1 MAAESIRPRQH
12 SADAM
17 RPTPAAVR
25 AHGAPAATGAFDG
38 WAAFNAIAD
47 VWWGSQADAAGLAR
61 RAAWRLRELLVAA
74 CEAPLQAERLR
85 AAAGGRIADPGRSR
99 LAASHCAGLPLESI
113 EPIGRTQAMARFD
126 EACTD
131 RAITLESV
139 RAFMADPERLGAAY
153 LGRYAVWTSSGT
165 TGVPGIWVHDA
176 RALAVYDALEA
187 LRFGRLDRPAAGIA
201 WVAEWMRS
209 QLGAPQRLA
218 MVGATGGH
226 FAGNASIER
235 LRRIWPWAAARA
247 RTVSIM
253 QPLPELVAELDSYA
267 PTVIATYPTA
277 AELLAA
283 ERIAGR
289 LGVRPDEIWVGGEQ
303 LSDAVRAQVSKAF
316 GCPVRQSYGASECM
330 SIAWEC
336 GHGGLH
342 LNTDWVILEPVDADF
357 RPVPPDTPSHTAL
370 LTNLAN
376 RVQPII
382 RYDLGDSV
390 TRLSRPCRCG
400 SAMPLIR
407 IEGRRDDMLE
417 FRGEAGPVRLLP
429 LELVTVL
436 EDEADTFEFQL
447 VARDADTLALRLSA
461 DTDAPVRR
469 AACRRALRA
478 CLDRHGLATVRI
490 VDDPD
495 PPARAAVSG
504 KLRRVVRSPAP

>member
-1 MAAESIRPRQH
+1 MPADSANPVQRHASPGRARQ
-12 SADAM
+12 S
-17 RPTPAAVR
+17 V
-25 AHGAPAATGAFDG
+25 APAGGAFDG

-85 AAAGGRIADPGRSR
+85 AAAGGRIADPSRSA
-99 LAASHCAGLPLESI
+99 LAASRCANLALASI
-113 EPIGRTQAMARFD
+113 EPIDRARAMARFD

-131 RAITLESV
+131 RSITLDAV
-139 RAFMADPERLGAAY
+139 RGFMADPEQLGAAF

-187 LRFGRLDRPAAGIA
+187 LRFGRLDRPGAGVA
-201 WVAEWMRS
+201 WVSEWMRS
-209 QLGAPQRLA
+209 SMGAPKRLA

-235 LRRIWPWAAARA
+235 LRRIWPWAASRA

-253 QPLPELVAELDSYA
+253 QPLPELVAELEDYA

-277 AELLAA
+277 AELLAV
-283 ERIAGR
+283 ERSAGR
-289 LGVRPDEIWVGGEQ
+289 LHVRPEEIWVGGEQ
-303 LSDAVRAQVSKAF
+303 LSDAVRTQVSKAF
-316 GCPVRQSYGASECM
+316 GCPVRQTYGASECM

-336 GHGGLH
+336 VHGGLH
-342 LNTDWVILEPVDADF
+342 LNSDWVILEPVDADL
-357 RPVPPDTPSHTAL
+357 RPVPPDTPSYTAL

-390 TRLSRPCRCG
+390 TVQSRPCRCG

-407 IEGRRDDMLE
+407 IEGRRDDVLQFE
-417 FRGEAGPVRLLP
+417 GRDGPVRLLP

-436 EDEADTFEFQL
+436 EDEADTFDFQL
-447 VARDADTLALRLSA
+447 LARNPVTLALRLAPAA
-461 DTDAPVRR
+461 DDPDRR
-469 AACRRALRA
+469 AACRRALQA
-478 CLDRHGLATVRI
+478 CLARHGLGNVRI
-490 VDDPD
+490 VDESE
-495 PPARAAVSG
+495 PPAREPVSG
-504 KLRRVVRSPAP
+504 KLRRVLRSAAR